1 MPRAPSYNPNQVGPA
16 ETTGVRFRT
25 PDFADSPIAI
35 ALDGAAKVLGK
46 YAEMKDGLELEQD
59 KTDVGSGTLSFQDE
73 AGEVLA
79 NAKATRGVDAGAAY
93 KAAEERLLK
102 TRQSL
107 LTQAR
112 SPRARKMLQERTD
125 AYLTSYRAEL
135 AQHEVTET
143 RAAASE
149 TFGAQAVMAREEA
162 ARLWMQPE
170 AVAAQVQLGREAIR
184 ERERLSGSS
193 PEVAAKAEHEYESS
207 VHRGVVESLQAKGDV
222 DGALDYGQAHLG
234 NLTLGDLTSVSAG
247 LRGAIETRQAST
259 DAQWA
264 IGQGGPVP
272 ATSPGA
278 KYTPPVKNGRI
289 TSAYGVERGKGR
301 AHNGVDFAAPEGS
314 AVSPLAGGVVVAV
327 GWDARSGNFVI
338 VDHGDGVTT
347 SYAHLGTH
355 SVKRGDR
362 VTGTTMLGPVGMTGN
377 TSGPHV
383 HVVARK
389 NGKPVD
395 PMQFIG
401 RNAPSAQAA
410 GEWDKRSAYQSID
423 SKADWSF
430 ERKQRAKQWIDQE
443 FSRKDSIDAREE
455 READDEAKK
464 IIVGLGDRFTSFD
477 QIPKNV
483 RDRMSIDA
491 VSSFS
496 DMAKANS
503 APAPVAANGPEFLRL
518 QRISIESP
526 EQFAQMD
533 INRSASYL
541 TPGEFARLDADQAR
555 IAKGGSKEVSIR
567 TAIAGHINTFA
578 TPDMNLTGER
588 NKSDWLEVYR
598 VMEATVSQGTGGKRM
613 PTDKELDDAFAL
625 ATRTVTVK
633 RPGMLWGVNET
644 SVRAHDMSVADIP
657 KAVLS
662 QIDDSLRRHGL
673 PLNDANRIALY
684 VERVSGQ

>member
-1 MPRAPSYNPNQVGPA
+1 MPRAPVYNPNQVGSVQA
-16 ETTGVRFRT
+16 TNARLRT
-25 PDFADSPIAI
+25 PEFGDSPLAA
-35 ALDGAAKVLGK
+35 ALGGAAKILGK

-59 KTDVGSGTLSFQDE
+59 KTDVGNSTLTFQDE

-79 NAKATRGVDAGAAY
+79 NAKASRGVDAG
-93 KAAEERLLK
+93 KAFKSAEEQLLK
-102 TRQSL
+102 TRQTL

-112 SPRARKMLQERTD
+112 SPRARKLLEEKTNIYM
-125 AYLTSYRAEL
+125 TSYRAEL
-135 AQHEVTET
+135 AEHEVTET

-149 TFGAQAVMAREEA
+149 TFGAQAVKSREEA
-162 ARLWMQPE
+162 ARMWQQPE

-184 ERERLSGSS
+184 EKQRLAGSS
-193 PEVAAKAEHEYESS
+193 DESIAQAEHEYESS
-207 VHRGVVESLQAKGDV
+207 VHRGVVESLQAQGDV
-222 DGALDYGQAHLG
+222 DGALDYGMAHLG
-234 NLTLGDLTSVSAG
+234 SMSLGDLTAVSSG
-247 LRGAIETRQAST
+247 MRGAIETRQAST

-272 ATSPGA
+272 ASSPGA
-278 KYTPPVKNGRI
+278 KFTPPVKNGRI

-327 GWDARSGNFVI
+327 GSDARSGNFVI

-355 SVKRGDR
+355 SVKRGDQ
-362 VTGTTMLGPVGMTGN
+362 VTSTTTLGPVGMTGN
-377 TSGPHV
+377 TTGPHV

-389 NGKPVD
+389 NGKAVD
-395 PMQFIG
+395 PMQYIG

-410 GEWDKRSAYQSID
+410 GEWDKRSAYASID
-423 SKADWSF
+423 SNAEWSF
-430 ERKQRAKQWIDQE
+430 ERKQRAKQWVDQE

-464 IIVGLGDRFTSFD
+464 VVVGLGDGFKSLD
-477 QIPKNV
+477 QIPKDV

-503 APAPVAANGPEFLRL
+503 APKPIEANGPEFLRL
-518 QRISIESP
+518 QRLAIEAP
-526 EQFAQMD
+526 EQFAAMD
-533 INRSASYL
+533 INGSAAKL
-541 TPGEFARLDADQAR
+541 TPGEFARLDADRSR
-555 IAKGGSKEVSIR
+555 IKTGGTKEVSIR

-578 TPDMNLTGER
+578 TPDMNLTGSG

-598 VMEATVSQGTGGKRM
+598 LMEAAVSQGTGGKRM

-625 ATRTVTVK
+625 ATRSVTVK
-633 RPGMLWGVNET
+633 RPGILWGSNET
-644 SVRAHDMSVADIP
+644 DVRAHDVSVADIP
-657 KAVLS
+657 STTLNQS
-662 QIDDSLRRHGL
+662 M
-673 PLNDANRIALY
+673 PLCAGTACR
-684 VERVSGQ
+684 